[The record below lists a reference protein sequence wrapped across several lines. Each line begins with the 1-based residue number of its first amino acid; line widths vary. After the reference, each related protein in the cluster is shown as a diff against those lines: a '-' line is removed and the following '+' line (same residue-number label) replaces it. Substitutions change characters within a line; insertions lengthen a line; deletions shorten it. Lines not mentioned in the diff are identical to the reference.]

1 MKKYLIYALSI
12 VFTIFIVPSCGSTPE
27 QDGLRCSHNHGAG
40 GHSHEGHSHEGHNHA
55 ESESHE
61 GHDHEGHSHGEAEEH
76 GEESHEGEE
85 ITLHKHLADEFGV
98 EAEKI
103 APGEFAQVVKVSGQI
118 ESATTSRAVVSAT
131 ASGIVHFAGNIT
143 EGKKVSAGTLI
154 ASISAKGISG
164 GDSNAAAAAALD
176 AAKRE
181 LDRVTPLHKDG
192 IVSTKDYNAARQA
205 YEQAKAAYSGT
216 PAGGSATS
224 STAGVITSLLVR
236 QGEYVSVGQPIA
248 VVSGNNSLTLRGDL
262 PEKYYSFLPTVS
274 DANFRAA
281 YTDEVVALKD
291 LNGKLLSSGGAV
303 GDNSRGYLPVY
314 FSFENNGKV
323 VPGSYAEVYL
333 IGTKRHD
340 VLAVPLAAVS
350 EQQGQHFVYVRL
362 DEDCYKKCPVTL
374 GGNDGQKVEI
384 LAGIQSGDAVVT
396 KGMTFVKLAETSGV
410 VPEGHSH
417 SH

>member
-27 QDGLRCSHNHGAG
+27 QDGLRCNHNHGAE
-40 GHSHEGHSHEGHNHA
+40 GHSHEGHSHEGHNHS
-55 ESESHE
+55 ESETHE
-61 GHDHEGHSHGEAEEH
+61 GHDHEGHNHGEAEGH
-76 GEESHEGEE
+76 SEESHEGEE
-85 ITLHKHLADEFGV
+85 ITLHKHLAEEFGV
-98 EAEKI
+98 KAEKI
-103 APGEFAQVVKVSGQI
+103 VPGEFAQVVKVSGQI

-143 EGKKVSAGTLI
+143 EGKKVSAGSLI
-154 ASISAKGISG
+154 ANISAKGISG
-164 GDSNAAAAAALD
+164 GDSNAAAAATLD

-216 PAGGSATS
+216 PTGGSATS

-248 VVSGNNSLTLRGDL
+248 IVSGNNSLTLRGDL

-333 IGTKRHD
+333 IGAKRHD
-340 VLAVPLAAVS
+340 VLTVPLSAVS

-384 LAGIQSGDAVVT
+384 ISGIHSGDAVVT
-396 KGMTFVKLAETSGV
+396 KGMTFVKLAETSGA